1 MSSSMDAFEHQR
13 LQMVRQQI
21 AARGVRD
28 PRVLEAI
35 GRIPREEFVAKAMR
49 EFAYE
54 DSPLPIEAGQTISQ
68 PYIVALMVEA
78 AEVRRGDR
86 VLEIGAGSGYAAA
99 VIAAIADQVY
109 AVERLDVLARQAKQR
124 FMRLG
129 YDNIRIRAGDGS
141 GGWPEAAPF
150 DAILAAAGGT
160 HVPDVLRRQLA
171 IGGRLVMPVG
181 ETLHRQR
188 LVRVTRTAEDV
199 FEQEMLDD
207 VRFVPLIGEHGWQDA
222 TGGRNTMLTR
232 APPELRET
240 IPQLIADAVETLPG
254 IDDPAFARMFD
265 RFANARVVLLGESS
279 HGTSEFY
286 RARAAITRR
295 LVEDHG
301 FSIVAAE
308 ADWPDAA
315 AIDRHV
321 RHKPALAGATA
332 PFLRFPTWMWR
343 NAEVDAFVDWLRTH
357 NASRPAHARAG
368 FYGLDLYSLSASIR
382 AVIDY
387 LDRVDP
393 DAARIARTRYG
404 CLTPWAKEPAAYGHM
419 ALNEGFARCERPVTD
434 MLRELLGKRLD
445 YSQQDGEQ
453 FLDAAQNARLVRNA
467 EAYYRA
473 MYYGSAE
480 SWNLRDTHMFETLRH
495 LLDAG
500 GSDAR
505 AVVWA
510 HNSHVGDARYTEM
523 GRVRGELNIG
533 QLCREHYGPCG
544 EGGAALIGFGTHAG
558 TVAAASDW
566 DAPMQVM
573 DINPS
578 RQDSVERLFHD
589 AGNARCLLDLR
600 EGVHP
605 QARMAL
611 LEARLE
617 RYIGVIY
624 RPETERWSHY
634 STSSLPMQFDG
645 WTWFDRTS
653 AVSALPSGRGEG
665 MPDTYP
671 FGL

>member
-1 MSSSMDAFEHQR
+1 
-13 LQMVRQQI
+13 
-21 AARGVRD
+21 
-28 PRVLEAI
+28 
-35 GRIPREEFVAKAMR
+35 
-49 EFAYE
+49 
-54 DSPLPIEAGQTISQ
+54 
-68 PYIVALMVEA
+68 
-78 AEVRRGDR
+78 
-86 VLEIGAGSGYAAA
+86 
-99 VIAAIADQVY
+99 VY
-109 AVERLDVLARQAKQR
+109 AVERLGVLARQAKQR
-124 FMRLG
+124 FLRLG
-129 YDNIRIRAGDGS
+129 YDNIEVRAGDGS

-181 ETLHRQR
+181 ETLHRQQ
-188 LVRVTRTAEDV
+188 LVRVTRTGVDT
-199 FEQEMLDD
+199 FEQETLDH
-207 VRFVPLIGEHGWQDA
+207 VRFVPLIGEHGWQDE
-222 TGGRNTMLTR
+222 TGGRSAVLAR
-232 APPELRET
+232 APPELRDT
-240 IPQLIADAVETLPG
+240 IPELIADAVETLPDL
-254 IDDPAFARMFD
+254 DDPAFGRMFD
-265 RFANARVVLLGESS
+265 RFADARVVLLGEAS

-295 LVEDHG
+295 LIEAYG
-301 FSIVAAE
+301 FRIVAVE

-315 AIDRHV
+315 AIDRYV
-321 RHKPALAGATA
+321 RHKPALAGAAA
-332 PFLRFPTWMWR
+332 PFQRFPTWMWR
-343 NAEVDAFVDWLRTH
+343 NAEVDAFVDWLRAH
-357 NASRPAHARAG
+357 NDAQPASKRVG
-368 FYGLDLYSLSASIR
+368 FYGLDLYSLNDSIS

-393 DAARIARTRYG
+393 DAARIARARYG

-419 ALNEGFARCERPVTD
+419 ALSEGYARCERPVTD
-434 MLRELLGKRLD
+434 MLRELLGKRLE
-445 YSQQDGEQ
+445 YSRHDGEQ
-453 FLDAAQNARLVRNA
+453 FLDATQNARLVRNA

-480 SWNLRDTHMFETLRH
+480 SWNLRDTHMFETLQH

-510 HNSHVGDARYTEM
+510 HNSHIGDARHTEM
-523 GRVRGELNIG
+523 GSVRGELNIG

-573 DINPS
+573 DVNPS
-578 RQDSVERLFHD
+578 RPDSVERLFHD
-589 AGNARCLLDLR
+589 AGNTRCLLDLR

-605 QARMAL
+605 QPRMAL
-611 LEARLE
+611 QEPRLE
-617 RYIGVIY
+617 RFIGVIY
-624 RPETERWSHY
+624 RPDTERWSHY
-634 STSSLPMQFDG
+634 SASSLPMQFDA

-653 AVSALPSGRGEG
+653 AVSALPSGHVTG

>member
-1 MSSSMDAFEHQR
+1 
-13 LQMVRQQI
+13 
-21 AARGVRD
+21 
-28 PRVLEAI
+28 
-35 GRIPREEFVAKAMR
+35 
-49 EFAYE
+49 
-54 DSPLPIEAGQTISQ
+54 
-68 PYIVALMVEA
+68 
-78 AEVRRGDR
+78 

-109 AVERLDVLARQAKQR
+109 AIERIEVLARQAKQR
-124 FMRLG
+124 FLRLG
-129 YDNIRIRAGDGS
+129 YDNIEVRAGDGS
-141 GGWPEAAPF
+141 GGWPDAAPF

-181 ETLHRQR
+181 ESLHRQR
-188 LVRVTRTAEDV
+188 LVRVTRTGVDT
-199 FEQEMLDD
+199 FEQDTLDA
-207 VRFVPLIGEHGWQDA
+207 VRFVPLIGEHGWQDE
-222 TGGRNTMLTR
+222 TGGRNVVLAR
-232 APPELRET
+232 APPELRDT
-240 IPQLIADAVETLPG
+240 IPELIADAVETLPD
-254 IDDPAFARMFD
+254 IDDPAFGRMFD
-265 RFANARVVLLGESS
+265 RFADARVVLLGEAS

-286 RARAAITRR
+286 RARAAITQR
-295 LVEDHG
+295 LVEAHG
-301 FSIVAAE
+301 FRIVAVE

-315 AIDRHV
+315 AIDRYV
-321 RHKPALAGATA
+321 RHKPARGGVAA
-332 PFLRFPTWMWR
+332 PFQRFPTWMWR
-343 NAEVDAFVDWLRTH
+343 NAEVDAFVDWLRAY
-357 NASRPAHARAG
+357 NDAQPAATRVG
-368 FYGLDLYSLSASIR
+368 FYGLDLYSLNSSIS

-393 DAARIARTRYG
+393 GAARIARARYG

-419 ALNEGFARCERPVTD
+419 ALSEGYARCERPVTD
-434 MLRELLGKRLD
+434 MLRELLGKRLE
-445 YSQQDGEQ
+445 YSLHDGEQ
-453 FLDAAQNARLVRNA
+453 FFDATQNARLVRNA
-467 EAYYRA
+467 EAYYRV

-480 SWNLRDTHMFETLRH
+480 SWNLRDTHMFETLQR

-510 HNSHVGDARYTEM
+510 HNSHIGDARHTEM
-523 GRVRGELNIG
+523 GSVRGELNIG

-573 DINPS
+573 QVNPS
-578 RQDSVERLFHD
+578 RPDSVERLFHD

-600 EGVHP
+600 EGIHP
-605 QARMAL
+605 QPRLAL
-611 LEARLE
+611 QEPRLE
-617 RYIGVIY
+617 RFIGVIY
-624 RPETERWSHY
+624 RPDTERWSHY
-634 STSSLPMQFDG
+634 STASLPMQFDA

-653 AVSALPSGRGEG
+653 AVAALPSGHGTG

>member
-1 MSSSMDAFEHQR
+1 
-13 LQMVRQQI
+13 
-21 AARGVRD
+21 
-28 PRVLEAI
+28 
-35 GRIPREEFVAKAMR
+35 
-49 EFAYE
+49 
-54 DSPLPIEAGQTISQ
+54 
-68 PYIVALMVEA
+68 
-78 AEVRRGDR
+78 

-99 VIAAIADQVY
+99 VIAAIAVKVY
-109 AVERLDVLARQAKQR
+109 AVERLGVLARQAKQR
-124 FMRLG
+124 FLRLG
-129 YDNIRIRAGDGS
+129 YDNIEVRAGDGS

-181 ETLHRQR
+181 ETLHRQQ
-188 LVRVTRTAEDV
+188 LVRVTRTGVDT
-199 FEQEMLDD
+199 FEQETLDH
-207 VRFVPLIGEHGWQDA
+207 VRFVPLIGEHGWQDE
-222 TGGRNTMLTR
+222 TGGRSAVLAR
-232 APPELRET
+232 APPELRDT
-240 IPQLIADAVETLPG
+240 IPELIADAVETLPDL
-254 IDDPAFARMFD
+254 DDPAFGRMFD
-265 RFANARVVLLGESS
+265 RFADARVVLLGEAS

-295 LVEDHG
+295 LIEAYG
-301 FSIVAAE
+301 FRIVAVE

-315 AIDRHV
+315 AIDRYV
-321 RHKPALAGATA
+321 RHKPALAGAAA
-332 PFLRFPTWMWR
+332 PFQRFPTWMWR
-343 NAEVDAFVDWLRTH
+343 NAEVDAFVDWLRAH
-357 NASRPAHARAG
+357 NDAQPASKRVG
-368 FYGLDLYSLSASIR
+368 FYGLDLYSLNDSIS

-393 DAARIARTRYG
+393 DAARIARARYG

-419 ALNEGFARCERPVTD
+419 ALSEGYARCERPVTD
-434 MLRELLGKRLD
+434 MLRELLGKRLE
-445 YSQQDGEQ
+445 YSRHDGEQ
-453 FLDAAQNARLVRNA
+453 FLDATQNARLVRNA

-480 SWNLRDTHMFETLRH
+480 SWNLRDTHMFETLQH

-510 HNSHVGDARYTEM
+510 HNSHIGDARHTEM
-523 GRVRGELNIG
+523 GSVRGELNIG

-573 DINPS
+573 DVNPS
-578 RQDSVERLFHD
+578 RLDSVERLFHD
-589 AGNARCLLDLR
+589 AGNTRCLLDLR

-605 QARMAL
+605 QPRMAL
-611 LEARLE
+611 QEPRLE
-617 RYIGVIY
+617 RFIGVIY
-624 RPETERWSHY
+624 RPDTERWSHY
-634 STSSLPMQFDG
+634 SASSLPMQFDA

-653 AVSALPSGRGEG
+653 AVSALPSGHVTG